1 MEMVDPDVE
10 AFDAGYHPAGA
21 DDKGNVADIRRE
33 VAFALFRFFDI
44 AKPGPIG
51 WADNLF
57 HGENPATTPWGWT
70 RAGWAIM
77 LDDLVAAAC
86 TLLVIALWR
95 VW

>member
-1 MEMVDPDVE
+1 V
-10 AFDAGYHPAGA
+10 
-21 DDKGNVADIRRE
+21 
-33 VAFALFRFFDI
+33 
-44 AKPGPIG
+44 G